1 MQPRDC
7 IRKVGGAAS
16 IRVSLPPWSGADG
29 GGRQIRT
36 LGIYANK
43 ETRRALATMNL
54 TEPKK
59 HSEEDRGSH
68 ASFEKA
74 ANLIVKRVERQ
85 APPLRRRRFVDIR
98 CFRPG
103 ADGAAQFWI
112 AADEIDRLVLGAE
125 GRRAV
130 LHSQFAV
137 QLDDVGE
144 RLCAEFRVFSW

>member
-1 MQPRDC
+1 MHWPRC
-7 IRKVGGAAS
+7 
-16 IRVSLPPWSGADG
+16 
-29 GGRQIRT
+29 
-36 LGIYANK
+36 
-43 ETRRALATMNL
+43 L

-98 CFRPG
+98 CFRPA

-144 RLCAEFRVFSW
+144 RLCAEFRVFSGDSAIFSASAFDELAP

>member
-1 MQPRDC
+1 VHWPRC
-7 IRKVGGAAS
+7 
-16 IRVSLPPWSGADG
+16 
-29 GGRQIRT
+29 
-36 LGIYANK
+36 
-43 ETRRALATMNL
+43 L

-98 CFRPG
+98 CFRPA

-144 RLCAEFRVFSW
+144 RLCAEFVSSVGDSAIFSASAFDELAP

>member
-16 IRVSLPPWSGADG
+16 IRVSLPPWFGADG

-43 ETRRALATMNL
+43 ETRRALATMNV
-54 TEPKK
+54 TEPKTF
-59 HSEEDRGSH
+59 RGRPGGGIVRESR
-68 ASFEKA
+68 EPDCKA
-74 ANLIVKRVERQ
+74 RRAA
-85 APPLRRRRFVDIR
+85 APPLRRRRFVDIL

-130 LHSQFAV
+130 LQSQFAV
-137 QLDDVGE
+137 HLDDVGE
-144 RLCAEFRVFSW
+144 RLCAEFRVFSS